1 MNYELC
7 IKHYALLTLS
17 QIGELEVLA
26 LGGGEL
32 GAAVNALAQVIDNA
46 IVAIQS

>member
-1 MNYELC
+1 MHYELC

-17 QIGELEVLA
+17 QVGELEVLTF
-26 LGGGEL
+26 GRREL
-32 GAAVNALAQVIDNA
+32 RAAVNALAQVIDNA